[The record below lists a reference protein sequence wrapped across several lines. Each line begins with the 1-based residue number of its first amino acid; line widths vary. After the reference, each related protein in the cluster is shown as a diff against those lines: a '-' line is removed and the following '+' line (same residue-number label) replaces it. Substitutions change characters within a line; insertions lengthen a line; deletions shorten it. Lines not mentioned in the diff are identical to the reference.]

1 MADMPNVSP
10 APDSPLGTADAEVA
24 APFAAAMRAHVAE
37 NWPQL
42 LGLQQLA
49 DGEMSWVTTADW
61 FGQNAFRER
70 NVDDLI
76 ATGIRG
82 PVLDVGAGAGRLAL
96 KIQAAGI
103 EVVALDCEAACIEL
117 LKAKGVH
124 NVVHADIRNYE
135 TEKRFATII
144 FMDSTFGLIGDVDAA
159 GPLLDKLKSLL
170 LPDGVVLVQDVERS
184 VPLLKLEWRF
194 VFRDQVGPYF
204 RWLNFSFAGLSDAVR
219 PHGWRPRRMR
229 LRGHPLY
236 VAQLTPDDHLGA
248 RAWDFTQKHWF
259 ELALLVFVL
268 WLLSRL
274 F

>member
-1 MADMPNVSP
+1 MTDIPSVSP
-10 APDSPLGTADAEVA
+10 ASVSPLGTADAEVA

-42 LGLQQLA
+42 LGVQHLA

-96 KIQAAGI
+96 KLQEAGI
-103 EVVALDCEAACIEL
+103 EVVALDCEAVCVEL
-117 LKAKGVH
+117 LKAKGVR
-124 NVVHADIRNYE
+124 NVVRADIRTYE
-135 TEKRFATII
+135 TEQRFATII

-159 GPLLDKLKSLL
+159 GPLLDKLESLL

-194 VFRDQVGPYF
+194 VFRDQIGPYF
-204 RWLNFSFAGLSDAVR
+204 RWLNFSFAGLSETVR
-219 PHGWRPRRMR
+219 AHGWRPRRMK

-236 VAQLTPDDHLGA
+236 VARLTPDDHIGT
-248 RAWDFTQKHWF
+248 RAWDFLQRRWF
-259 ELALLVFVL
+259 ELTLLVVVM